1 MLLNTRDAAAY
12 LGLSPSTLE
21 HWRTEKP
28 MRGPAFVRLGHQVR
42 YRETDLVQFVEDQLV
57 QSV

>member
-1 MLLNTRDAAAY
+1 MLFNTRDAAAY

-21 HWRTEKP
+21 HWRTESP

-42 YRETDLVQFVEDQLV
+42 YRETDLVQFVENQLV
-57 QSV
+57 QSA